1 VSHAFLANYV
11 VFELAF
17 VVRVERCPVDLEDVQ
32 AIVSASS
39 GDEVRAGFGLCVGIL
54 HLSGGLADIGEG
66 VGPVDGVHASH
77 VATRYY
83 AKILECFPFD
93 INAPYRPGL
102 IL

>member
-1 VSHAFLANYV
+1 M
-11 VFELAF
+11 
-17 VVRVERCPVDLEDVQ
+17 ERRPVDLEDVQ
-32 AIVSASS
+32 AIVSTCS
-39 GDEVRAGFGLCVGIL
+39 GDEVSAGFGGQVGIL
-54 HLSGGLADIGEG
+54 HLRGGLADIGEV

-77 VATRYY
+77 VAARYY